1 MQLQNIT
8 IKEFDGEILHPSLD
22 IKNDILVIGFRY
34 RAKPD
39 EEQELFLI
47 VKKAILPVI
56 QKDFLSKKEKDISLK
71 KAKEN

>member
-8 IKEFDGEILHPSLD
+8 IKEFDGEMLHPSLD
-22 IKNDILVIGFRY
+22 IKNDILVLGFCY

-47 VKKAILPVI
+47 VKNSNIICHTERFFEQEGKNI
-56 QKDFLSKKEKDISLK
+56 FLKG
-71 KAKEN
+71 AKEN